1 LSDGAA
7 RRYYPTA
14 SNSTSNTTFAFGG
27 IRPGTPFS
35 RYAKCGPTQSRRRP
49 PTRIP
54 PNAPYEARDGVAL
67 ANRERGDHVGLERLA
82 TIEGAAVADG
92 DGGTAQGHGSVADLQ
107 LFDAEAG

>member
-1 LSDGAA
+1 MTVRNFCHAPSSTT
-7 RRYYPTA
+7 TA
-14 SNSTSNTTFAFGG
+14 DAHPLDS
-27 IRPGTPFS
+27 PGES
-35 RYAKCGPTQSRRRP
+35 RDR
-49 PTRIP
+49 
-54 PNAPYEARDGVAL
+54 VAL